1 MCKYIIYDIIVY
13 ILVSI
18 LLLLYT
24 CVSMYAYFCVSI
36 HFCGWALV
44 SACVCACMH

>member
-1 MCKYIIYDIIVY
+1 MCKYSLYDIIVN
-13 ILVSI
+13 ILVCI

-24 CVSMYAYFCVSI
+24 CVSMCAYFCVSI
-36 HFCGWALV
+36 HFCGRVLV